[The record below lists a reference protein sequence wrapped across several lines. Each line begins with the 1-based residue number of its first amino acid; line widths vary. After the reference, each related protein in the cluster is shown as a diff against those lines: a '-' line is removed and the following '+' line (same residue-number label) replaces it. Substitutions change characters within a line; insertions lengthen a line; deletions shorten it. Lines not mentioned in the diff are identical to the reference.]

1 MEELV
6 FSAKDDA
13 SFKESLHS
21 SVLLIE
27 KVKSHEFTYGPAA
40 DVKITYMDFYG
51 NEKVMSIDFGGFV
64 KLGAR
69 KEEHV
74 VNPYYT
80 VAEYISTGCGGK
92 WSEAYADP
100 TVFWRSYS
108 NTENRLIEK
117 SGMKVKQA
125 LMIYKALLL
134 RNKHLRNDIVS
145 SYYIKNI
152 AFILAFEG
160 LAEVVAKS
168 RALDCTDLEDVLNTR
183 IVESTALGHWTSQ
196 RLSLQFVAMTKYLYE
211 FVDAGKMPW
220 ALEPRVFLHFETR
233 DQKKS
238 NRIDIPQ
245 LRGTMKEYLREIVE
259 EEKWVKLIEDS
270 CSGSKGHYPTNIKG
284 FPILAL
290 FFCSH
295 GFAKS

>member
-100 TVFWRSYS
+100 TMFWRRSYS

-134 RNKHLRNDIVS
+134 RNKRLRNDIVS

-270 CSGSKGHYPTNIKG
+270 CSGS
-284 FPILAL
+284 
-290 FFCSH
+290 
-295 GFAKS
+295 